1 MKVLLVNNI
10 ISTYEGSGQYTISI
24 AQGLKKEGI
33 DVELAGAVIDID
45 AGIYKIPVNKLKSY
59 NIFSLKFYRDKA
71 PLIFRLAFIA
81 FDILN
86 PFSFIAFFLF
96 LKKNKPDV
104 VHLNNLRGLSY
115 MLVLACKAA
124 KVKTVLTLHD
134 ISYIYPQGVMIKG
147 EEKKL
152 YHTFFLRK
160 FYSRLCNMLI
170 RPDVVICPS
179 KWICSLYRKEGF
191 FKHSQ
196 IYIRENFS
204 ELSVSQEPKIDSSTN
219 TLKILYVGKIEHSK
233 GIDVFLNCIEDVK
246 DINIKVKIAGDGKMY
261 ADLTDRY
268 RDDERIEFLGKV
280 TRERLQ
286 DLYLWTHFTVIPSLT
301 YENMP
306 LVILESYSQLRP
318 VIASRIGGIGDIVKE
333 GYTGFLFESGSCED
347 IKRAIYKCYRALT
360 KTEIYDN
367 FIENI
372 KLKNI
377 YLSKGS
383 YIKFLIDIY
392 N

>member
-1 MKVLLVNNI
+1 MKVLLVNNV

-45 AGIYKIPVNKLKSY
+45 AGIYKIPVNKFRSC
-59 NIFSLKFYRDKA
+59 NIFSLKFYRDRA
-71 PLIFRLAFIA
+71 PLALRLFFIA

-86 PFSFIAFFLF
+86 PFSFIAFFLL

-115 MLVLACKAA
+115 MLVLACRAA
-124 KVKTVLTLHD
+124 KVKTILTLHD
-134 ISYIYPQGVMIKG
+134 ISYIYPQGIMIKG

-152 YHTFFLRK
+152 YHTFFLRRL
-160 FYSRLCNMLI
+160 YSRLCSVLI
-170 RPDVVICPS
+170 RPDIVICPS
-179 KWICSLYRKEGF
+179 KWICGLYRKEGF

-196 IYIRENFS
+196 IYVRENFS
-204 ELSVSQEPKIDSSTN
+204 ELPVLQN
-219 TLKILYVGKIEHSK
+219 LKSEKPADVLKLLYVGKIEHSK
-233 GIDVFLNCIEDVK
+233 GIDVFLNCIEDIK
-246 DINIKVKIAGDGKMY
+246 DINIKVKIAGEGRMY
-261 ADLTDRY
+261 AELTDRY

-286 DLYLWTHFTVIPSLT
+286 DLYLWAHFTVIPSLT

-333 GYTGFLFESGSCED
+333 GDTGFLFEAGSCED
-347 IKRAIYKCYRALT
+347 IKRVIYRCYKALT

-367 FIENI
+367 LIENI

-377 YLSKGS
+377 HLSKGS